1 MREDIRRDAA
11 ALRLRRGTRDLIL
24 TPILRLRDNEGCNFY
39 RMGLPMTCELNFAA
53 IWPRMNRYQ
62 CGASI

>member
-1 MREDIRRDAA
+1 
-11 ALRLRRGTRDLIL
+11 
-24 TPILRLRDNEGCNFY
+24 LRLRDNEGCNFY